1 MNTTNE
7 MTTGEMMIHFRIA
20 EEHYDTFSKWLTNN
34 AVKLELVSPNNTKK
48 IRKIY
53 LVDKVEQLFPD
64 KHLFNTRLLSEELQA
79 AAELL
84 SNAIQEHSDLALT
97 PDEILKVLE
106 NHDRKST
113 LLSTIQNYLV
123 EMIKWHDKTCEQ
135 QSCSLEHR
143 NSCWRAVRR
152 INWLTVAYI
161 GVLILNLIIS
171 ICL

>member
-113 LLSTIQNYLV
+113 LLITIQNYLV
-123 EMIKWHDKTCEQ
+123 EMIKWHDKTQKHADDATISEAQCRKIEK
-135 QSCSLEHR
+135 
-143 NSCWRAVRR
+143 R

-171 ICL
+171 IWL